1 VLAPLRSVRV
11 VMAMFVVVGEALVDL
26 VGQRRGRTFV
36 AHPGGSP
43 ANVALGLARLGVPVT
58 LMTLLGH
65 DGFGEMILEHLRAS
79 GVRVNGGPSHGMS
92 TSLAIATLAAGV
104 ASYDFRIE
112 WDMPALA
119 PLPIETR
126 CLHTGSLATALQ
138 PGNANVMDLVERE
151 RTRGRV
157 TISYDPNVRPALL
170 GDAAQA
176 RTGIERLVALSD
188 VVKVSDEDL
197 RWLYPDQP
205 DELVAQDWLALGPA
219 LVMVTRGG
227 VGVYALSAGVELY
240 RPAVPIDLVDTVGAG
255 DSFTSGLLEALHRA
269 DLIGGSRREALVAI
283 DESTLVSIV
292 DAAALTAAITCSR
305 PGANPPTRAE
315 VDALLAVRDC
325 SSDATSTGH
334 NHLPTT

>member
-1 VLAPLRSVRV
+1 
-11 VMAMFVVVGEALVDL
+11 MFVVVGEALVDL
-26 VGQRRGRTFV
+26 VGQRGGRTFV

-58 LMTLLGH
+58 LMTRLGS
-65 DGFGEMILEHLRAS
+65 DGLGEMIFEHLRAS
-79 GVRVNGGPSHGMS
+79 GVRVNGGPARGMGMS

-126 CLHTGSLATALQ
+126 CLHTGSLATALA
-138 PGNANVMDLVERE
+138 PGNANVIELVERE

-170 GDAAQA
+170 GDAARA

-205 DELVAQDWLALGPA
+205 DELVAQNWLGLGPA
-219 LVMVTRGG
+219 LVVVTRGAM
-227 VGVYALSAGVELY
+227 GVYAVSASLELF

-269 DLIGGSRREALVAI
+269 DLIGGWRREALAAI
-283 DESTLVSIV
+283 DESTLASVV
-292 DAAALTAAITCSR
+292 EAAA
-305 PGANPPTRAE
+305 
-315 VDALLAVRDC
+315 
-325 SSDATSTGH
+325 
-334 NHLPTT
+334 

>member
-1 VLAPLRSVRV
+1 
-11 VMAMFVVVGEALVDL
+11 MFVVVGEALVDL

-58 LMTLLGH
+58 VMTRLGH
-65 DGFGEMILEHLRAS
+65 DGFGEMIFEHLRAS
-79 GVRVNGGPSHGMS
+79 GVRVNGGPEGMS

-119 PLPIETR
+119 PLPLETR
-126 CLHTGSLATALQ
+126 CLHTGSLATALP
-138 PGNANVMDLVERE
+138 PGNTNVMDLVERE

-170 GDAAQA
+170 GDAARA

-205 DELVAQDWLALGPA
+205 DELMAQDWLALGPA
-219 LVMVTRGG
+219 LVVVTRGG
-227 VGVYALSAGVELY
+227 LGVYAVSAGVELH

-269 DLIGGSRREALVAI
+269 DLIGGSRREALAAI
-283 DESTLVSIV
+283 DESTLAGVV

-305 PGANPPTRAE
+305 PGADPPTRVE
-315 VDALLAVRDC
+315 VDALLAARDC
-325 SSDATSTGH
+325 SSDTTGTGRD
-334 NHLPTT
+334 HLPTT